1 MRNPNSF
8 NHFRELV
15 AKNTLEPASSNL
27 YEVRIAPPAAFLEN
41 FSVSYLR
48 EIGDAINYF
57 ASSVT
62 VPSRAVTTGEVNQFG
77 MLRRFATGQTNSSI
91 NMSFLVTKNNIH
103 RDFFEKWV
111 NLSASDMD
119 NTVGFYDDYVTEMQI
134 VKWEKGSNVV
144 VSTTRQIPGRGEVR
158 TKSTV
163 NQAVGVYKLYGV
175 FPTNIST
182 LTFDQEQ
189 TNLLQLDITFNFERY
204 RFDTLQEYTLRY
216 QGPDWDRRNQV
227 RSEAEVD
234 ELAQFSQNPDAAGY
248 GL

>member
-15 AKNTLEPASSNL
+15 AKNTLEPAASNL
-27 YEVRIAPPAAFLEN
+27 YEVRIAPPSAFLEN

-48 EIGDAINYF
+48 EIGDALNYF

-62 VPSRAVTTGEVNQFG
+62 TPSRAVTTGEVNQFG
-77 MLRRFATGQTNSSI
+77 MMRRFATGQTNSQI
-91 NMSFLVTKNNIH
+91 NMSFLVTKNQIH

-111 NLSASDMD
+111 NLTASDMD

-144 VSTTRQIPGRGEVR
+144 VSMAREIPGRGEVR
-158 TKSTV
+158 TKATV
-163 NQAVGVYKLYGV
+163 NQATGVWKLYGIY
-175 FPTNIST
+175 PTNIST
-182 LTFDQEQ
+182 MTFDQEQ

-204 RFDTLQEYTLRY
+204 RFDTINEHTLKY
-216 QGPDWDRRNQV
+216 LGPDWDKRNQA

-234 ELAQFSQNPDAAGY
+234 ELAQFGQNPDAAGY

>member
-1 MRNPNSF
+1 MRSPNSF

-27 YEVRIAPPAAFLEN
+27 YEVRIAPPAAILAN
-41 FSVSYLR
+41 FPATYLR
-48 EIGDAINYF
+48 EVGDAINYF

-77 MLRRFATGQTNSSI
+77 MMRRFGTGQTNSQI

-103 RDFFEKWV
+103 REFFERWT
-111 NLSASDMD
+111 NLVASDMD
-119 NTVGFYDDYVTEMQI
+119 NTVGFYDDYVTEMQV

-144 VSTTRQIPGRGEVR
+144 VSDKRNIPGRGEVT
-158 TKSTV
+158 TKATL
-163 NQAVGVYKLYGV
+163 NQATAVYKLYGIY
-175 FPTNIST
+175 PTNIST

-189 TNLLQLDITFNFERY
+189 TNLMQLDIQFYFERY
-204 RFDTLQEYTLRY
+204 RFDTIKEDTLKY
-216 QGPDWDRRNQV
+216 PGPSWDQRNNV
-227 RSEAEVD
+227 YAPAEVD
-234 ELAQFSQNPDAAGY
+234 QLAQNSLNPDAAGY